1 MAKYASLSP
10 LIHNRILGKK
20 KKLQSMGKLS
30 SEKIK
35 QIHERMRVDFVYNSN
50 KMEGSTL
57 TRGETELILRGI
69 TVGKKSIQDAL
80 GGRDLGDILVA
91 QNHSDAIELV
101 KKLAFDKTSYI
112 TEKNIKDIHGIVMK
126 GVIVSAGEYRNYD
139 LKVMGAGFTPPP
151 FYNISKNM
159 KEFVEMLNKNPDELL
174 PIELAAQVHY
184 DFVWI
189 HPFEDGNGR
198 MSRLLL
204 NLILVRNG
212 YPFAVIQSVDK
223 KKYLKTLRQ
232 MDVKYEF
239 EAFLTFIARCIEQTL
254 DLYLYSGSKS
264 REKLLPLSKL
274 AKNTPHS
281 AEYWSLLAR
290 KGRIDAIKEGKTWKT
305 SRKII
310 KAYLAEQN
318 KKKN

>member
-10 LIHNRILGKK
+10 LIHNRILCKK

-35 QIHERMRVDFVYNSN
+35 QIHERMRVNFVYNSN

-69 TVGKKSIQDAL
+69 TFGKKSILDAL

-101 KKLAFDKTSYI
+101 KKIAFDKTSYI
-112 TEKNIKDIHGIVMK
+112 TEKNIKDIHGLVMK
-126 GVIVSAGEYRNYD
+126 GVIASAGEYRNYD

-151 FYNISKNM
+151 FYNISENM
-159 KEFVEMLNKNPDELL
+159 KEFVELLNKNPDELL
-174 PIELAAQVHY
+174 PIELAAHVHY

-204 NLILVRNG
+204 NLVLVRNG

-239 EAFLTFIARCIEQTL
+239 DGFLTFIARCIEQTL